1 MGRSLISLILVALL
15 LPACSILPEQEDET
29 RNWSA
34 ERFYTEASSK
44 LDEGNYASQAQLDVA
59 YAYYKYEEPDAAVD
73 ALDRF
78 IRLHPDHPQSA
89 YAHYMKG
96 IVNLNRNLGLVE

>member
-44 LDEGNYASQAQLDVA
+44 LDEGNYQDAIE
-59 YAYYKYEEPDAAVD
+59 YYEKLES
-73 ALDRF
+73 L
-78 IRLHPDHPQSA
+78 
-89 YAHYMKG
+89 
-96 IVNLNRNLGLVE
+96 